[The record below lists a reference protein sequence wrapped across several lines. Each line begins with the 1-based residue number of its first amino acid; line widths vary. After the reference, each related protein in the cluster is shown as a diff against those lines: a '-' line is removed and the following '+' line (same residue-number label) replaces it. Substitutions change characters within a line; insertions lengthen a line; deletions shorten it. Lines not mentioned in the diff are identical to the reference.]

1 MGNAPVFRGNPT
13 HEMELKVNVDDASST
28 VTYVGKAV
36 VTALDSDASWM
47 IKKLTTSGT
56 VLKITYAD
64 GNDYFD
70 NVWDNRASLTYS

>member
-1 MGNAPVFRGNPT
+1 MPDRPIFRGHPT
-13 HEMELKVNVDDASST
+13 HEMELKVNIDEASST

-36 VTALDSDASWM
+36 VTASNSESSWM

-56 VLKITYAD
+56 VTTITYAE

-70 NVWDNRASLTYS
+70 KIWNDRASLSYS

>member
-36 VTALDSDASWM
+36 VTALNSDASWM

-56 VLKITYAD
+56 VLTITYAD
-64 GNDYFD
+64 GNDFFD
-70 NVWDNRASLTYS
+70 NVWNDRASLTYS